1 MHRVAGII
9 AVKDNL
15 STPEAAATRHLDETA
30 NVIVRDTLE
39 QPPLHERI
47 LADASPGGQTVF
59 VVSTHGEE
67 NRYRFCERQHDRLQ
81 ALLAHHV
88 SGNSVCSPSFGRGG
102 LPLPAT
108 SRAGGCGNK
117 VRLYDGTGLGTFVIT
132 EKARNFGDLFEL
144 PSILD
149 AYRSGI

>member
-9 AVKDNL
+9 AVKDDL
-15 STPEAAATRHLDETA
+15 PPPEAASARNLDQPA
-30 NVIVRDTLE
+30 NVVLGDTCK

-47 LADASPGGQTVF
+47 LADASRGRQTVF

-67 NRYRFCERQHDRLQ
+67 NRYRFCEQQHDRLQ

-88 SGNSVCSPSFGRGG
+88 SRNSVCSPSFGRGG

-108 SRAGGCGNK
+108 SRAGRCGNK

-144 PSILD
+144 LSILD